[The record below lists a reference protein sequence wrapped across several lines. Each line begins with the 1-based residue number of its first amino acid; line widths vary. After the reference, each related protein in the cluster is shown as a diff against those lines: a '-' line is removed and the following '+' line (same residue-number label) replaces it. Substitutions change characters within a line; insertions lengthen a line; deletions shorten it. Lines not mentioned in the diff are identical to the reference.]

1 MCTAPTG
8 SAFRLKQST
17 TCANQNIQTTYTNN
31 CFQTGSNTASIY
43 NAGVRGWNLTT
54 YNNAQCTGTGTVAT
68 SSGPYSTCTGGFTY
82 AYLGSTYF
90 TTYTY
95 TDSACKNMVTA
106 SATIQISN
114 IPPFWTNCT
123 SSSVAG
129 QWTVKSTDDFP
140 PFNNAPLSGT
150 WIFTNSSS
158 VPGCMAGKV
167 TFVALYQANTCLGPN
182 DGGSIYTYTTTTIT
196 QDSCPVSIGGR
207 YYTIGC
213 QSGIGGFDYWAVTT
227 GSSSNGGSE
236 MKWISTMTILIV
248 AWIAL
253 V

>member
-1 MCTAPTG
+1 MH
-8 SAFRLKQST
+8 
-17 TCANQNIQTTYTNN
+17 
-31 CFQTGSNTASIY
+31 
-43 NAGVRGWNLTT
+43 
-54 YNNAQCTGTGTVAT
+54 NAQVLAQLLQVLVHIPLALVDSLMHIWDPLT
-68 SSGPYSTCTGGFTY
+68 SRH
-82 AYLGSTYF
+82 
-90 TTYTY
+90 TY
-95 TDSACKNMVTA
+95 TDSACNNMVTA
-106 SATIQISN
+106 SSTIQISN

-123 SSSVAG
+123 SMFG
-129 QWTVKSTDDFP
+129 QWTVQSTDDFP

-158 VPGCMAGKV
+158 LPGCMAGKA
-167 TFVALYQANTCLGPN
+167 TSAALYLANTCLGPN
-182 DGGSIYTYTTTTIT
+182 NVGSIYTYTPTTIT
-196 QDSCPVSIGGR
+196 QDACPVSIVSR

-213 QSGIGGFDYWAVTT
+213 QSSIGGFDYWAVTT